1 MLLEDAEIQKLMG
14 TFNGFVTKKT
24 CSALSTLLC
33 EPIEHKL
40 SIIDNDVRCN
50 GDNCSDSDSIKM
62 CSVRLNGKGD
72 LHIELLYTVNLAHGI
87 QIASKLLGSEVHE
100 IDEMGTS
107 ALQEVANIL
116 TGSFFNA
123 LSENTGFRVDLSTP
137 VFKEGALQDLLS
149 DPVCEIVNP
158 TNDAII
164 TDVTLCGKNT
174 GIEIH
179 MLIIEH
185 PEHARKLISGKAET
199 SEETKSESSLN
210 DNLTGADSFAID
222 TLLADFDSEVLTA
235 VSPQIDSSN
244 SEIDSLLSAASTQV
258 DSSSSEIDSL
268 LKKAKNEDK

>member
-1 MLLEDAEIQKLMG
+1 MLLEDTEIQELMG
-14 TFNGFVTKKT
+14 TFNDYVTKKT
-24 CSALSTLLC
+24 CGALSTLLG

-40 SIIDNDVRCN
+40 SIIDNDVRC
-50 GDNCSDSDSIKM
+50 GEDGCCKPDTIKM

-72 LHIELLYTVNLAHGI
+72 LHIELLYTVKLNHGI
-87 QIASKLLGSEVHE
+87 QIASKLLGTEVHE

-149 DPVCEIVNP
+149 DPVCEITNP

-185 PEHARKLISGKAET
+185 PEHARKLISGKNGI
-199 SEETKSESSLN
+199 SEEPKSKTLN
-210 DNLTGADSFAID
+210 DNLIGDDSFAID
-222 TLLADFDSEVLTA
+222 TLLADFDSEVLDA
-235 VSPQIDSSN
+235 VSPQINSSN
-244 SEIDSLLSAASTQV
+244 SEIDSLLSSASSQA
-258 DSSSSEIDSL
+258 DASNSEIDSL
-268 LKKAKNEDK
+268 LKKVKSKD

>member
-1 MLLEDAEIQKLMG
+1 MLLEDTEIQKLIG
-14 TFNGFVTKKT
+14 TINEYVTKKT
-24 CSALSTLLC
+24 CGALSTLLD

-40 SIIDNDVRCN
+40 SIVDNDVRC
-50 GDNCSDSDSIKM
+50 GEDGCCKPDNIKM

-72 LHIELLYTVNLAHGI
+72 LHIELLYTVKLDHGI
-87 QIASKLLGSEVHE
+87 QIASKLLGTEVHE

-149 DPVCEIVNP
+149 DPVCEIMNP

-164 TDVTLCGKNT
+164 TDVTLCGKNS

-179 MLIIEH
+179 MIIIERS
-185 PEHARKLISGKAET
+185 EHARKLISGKNGT
-199 SEETKSESSLN
+199 SEETESKTLD
-210 DNLTGADSFAID
+210 DNLIGDDSFAID
-222 TLLADFDSEVLTA
+222 TLLADFDSEVLGA
-235 VSPQIDSSN
+235 VSPQINSTN
-244 SEIDSLLSAASTQV
+244 SEIDSLLNSTSSHV
-258 DSSSSEIDSL
+258 DESISEIDLL
-268 LKKAKNEDK
+268 LKKAKGNDK